1 MSGDGKERDSVN
13 LKEAASLLTKGGT
26 LINDPCNLCSGVQV
40 KFRDRIICINCGNE
54 KSAFN
59 KSDSNQQE
67 KQERSLLHSEK
78 SGQLAGIRNMDPQK
92 KDLERDSEQVIDSP
106 RRDSNGVET
115 QPQTGQGHQERP
127 SEQAKAVQES
137 LQNVSFLL
145 SEKIASEIGNIKET
159 EDTDLLRR
167 KAETIRILLGLLR
180 KVKEIERL

>member
-26 LINDPCNLCSGVQV
+26 LINDPCGLCSGVQV

-67 KQERSLLHSEK
+67 KQERQLAHSEK
-78 SGQLAGIRNMDPQK
+78 SGQLAGTRNPESLK
-92 KDLERDSEQVIDSP
+92 KDLERHSEQVIDSS
-106 RRDSNGVET
+106 RRDFNGLEME
-115 QPQTGQGHQERP
+115 PQERQGNQERQ
-127 SEQAKAVQES
+127 SERAKAGQES

-145 SEKIASEIGNIKET
+145 SEKIASEIGNIKEA

-167 KAETIRILLGLLR
+167 KAETIRILLGLLQ

>member
-1 MSGDGKERDSVN
+1 MSGDDKERDSVN

-26 LINDPCNLCSGVQV
+26 LINDPCTLCSGVQV

-54 KSAFN
+54 KSAF
-59 KSDSNQQE
+59 KESDSNQQE
-67 KQERSLLHSEK
+67 NQERQLVHSEK
-78 SGQLAGIRNMDPQK
+78 SGPVAGTTNSKSQK
-92 KDLERDSEQVIDSP
+92 KDLERHSEQVIASSG
-106 RRDSNGVET
+106 RDFNGVET
-115 QPQTGQGHQERP
+115 EPQDGRGYQERQ
-127 SEQAKAVQES
+127 SERAKAGQES

>member
-26 LINDPCNLCSGVQV
+26 LINDPCTLCSGVQV

-54 KSAFN
+54 KGASN

-67 KQERSLLHSEK
+67 KQERQMVHSEK
-78 SGQLAGIRNMDPQK
+78 SGQLAGTRNPESQK
-92 KDLERDSEQVIDSP
+92 KDLERHSEHVIDFP
-106 RRDSNGVET
+106 RRHFNGVET
-115 QPQTGQGHQERP
+115 EPQEGQGYQERQ
-127 SEQAKAVQES
+127 SERAKAGQES

-145 SEKIASEIGNIKET
+145 SEKIASEIGNIKES
-159 EDTDLLRR
+159 EDTDLIRR

>member
-26 LINDPCNLCSGVQV
+26 LINDPCGLCSGVQV
-40 KFRDRIICINCGNE
+40 RFHNKIICINCGNE

-67 KQERSLLHSEK
+67 KQDRQMVHSDK
-78 SGQLAGIRNMDPQK
+78 SGQLAGTRNPESQK
-92 KDLERDSEQVIDSP
+92 KDLQRLSEQVIDSP
-106 RRDSNGVET
+106 RRDFNGIEMET
-115 QPQTGQGHQERP
+115 QERQGYQEPQSERG
-127 SEQAKAVQES
+127 KAGQES

-180 KVKEIERL
+180 KVKEIERM

>member
-1 MSGDGKERDSVN
+1 MSGDGKERDSAN

-26 LINDPCNLCSGVQV
+26 LINDPCNLCNGVQV

-67 KQERSLLHSEK
+67 KQERQQVHFEK
-78 SGQLAGIRNMDPQK
+78 SGQVAGIKNSESQK
-92 KDLERDSEQVIDSP
+92 KHFERHSEQEIHDP
-106 RRDSNGVET
+106 RRAFDEVET
-115 QPQTGQGHQERP
+115 ELQEGQGHQEP
-127 SEQAKAVQES
+127 QSERARAGQES

-145 SEKIASEIGNIKET
+145 TEKIAAEIANIKEA
-159 EDTDLLRR
+159 DDADLLRR
-167 KAETIRILLGLLR
+167 KAETIRILLGLLQ

>member
-26 LINDPCNLCSGVQV
+26 LINDPCTLCSGVQV

-67 KQERSLLHSEK
+67 KQERHLVQSEK
-78 SGQLAGIRNMDPQK
+78 SSQLAGTRNQESQK
-92 KDLERDSEQVIDSP
+92 KDLGRHNEQVVDSS
-106 RRDSNGVET
+106 RRDCNRVET
-115 QPQTGQGHQERP
+115 EPKEGQGYQEGQ
-127 SEQAKAVQES
+127 SERAKAGQES

-145 SEKIASEIGNIKET
+145 SEKIASELRNIKEA

>member
-26 LINDPCNLCSGVQV
+26 LINDPCTLCSGVQV

-54 KSAFN
+54 KGASN

-67 KQERSLLHSEK
+67 KQRRQLVHSEK
-78 SGQLAGIRNMDPQK
+78 NGQLASTRNPESQK
-92 KDLERDSEQVIDSP
+92 KDLERNSERVIDSP
-106 RRDSNGVET
+106 RRDFNGVEME
-115 QPQTGQGHQERP
+115 PQEGQAYQERQ
-127 SEQAKAVQES
+127 SERAKAGQES

-145 SEKIASEIGNIKET
+145 SEKIASEIGNIKES
-159 EDTDLLRR
+159 EDTDLIRR

>member
-54 KSAFN
+54 KGAFN

-67 KQERSLLHSEK
+67 EQERHLVHSEK
-78 SGQLAGIRNMDPQK
+78 SGQQASIKNTESQK
-92 KDLERDSEQVIDSP
+92 KDLKRHSEQVIDSS
-106 RRDSNGVET
+106 RRDLNGVERE
-115 QPQTGQGHQERP
+115 PQAGQGYQEPP

-145 SEKIASEIGNIKET
+145 SEKIASEIGNIKEA

-167 KAETIRILLGLLR
+167 KAESIRILLGLLQ

>member
-40 KFRDRIICINCGNE
+40 KFRDKVICINCGNE

-67 KQERSLLHSEK
+67 KQERHLVHSEK
-78 SGQLAGIRNMDPQK
+78 SAQLAGIRNMDSQK
-92 KDLERDSEQVIDSP
+92 KDIDRHSEQVIDSP
-106 RRDSNGVET
+106 RRDSNGVQTE
-115 QPQTGQGHQERP
+115 PQAGQGYQERP
-127 SEQAKAVQES
+127 SERAKAGQES
-137 LQNVSFLL
+137 LQNVYFLL
-145 SEKIASEIGNIKET
+145 SEKIASEIGNIKEA